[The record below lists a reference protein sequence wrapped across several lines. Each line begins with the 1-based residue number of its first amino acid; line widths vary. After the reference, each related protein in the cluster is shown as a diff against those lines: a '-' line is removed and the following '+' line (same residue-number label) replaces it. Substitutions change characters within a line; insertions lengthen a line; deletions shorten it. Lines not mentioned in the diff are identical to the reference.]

1 MKRSIR
7 LAALTVAVLFLT
19 GNLASA
25 QSTNLGGG
33 ARPTQEQSLQDLVN
47 EVRQLRAMLQRVNTT
62 VYRTN
67 VVVERMKLQNELVSR
82 GTRDLDDLRER
93 LGDTRVEIMK
103 LKDTVK
109 QIEAD
114 AEAGVRNP
122 EGLATTKLELENAI
136 QRELRLVRRETQLT
150 NDLSIERL
158 KLFELNDKLNKL
170 EMELKPR

>member
-1 MKRSIR
+1 MKKLIS
-7 LAALTVAVLFLT
+7 LVVLSVGLVLLTANIT
-19 GNLASA
+19 AA
-25 QSTNLGGG
+25 QSTNTS
-33 ARPTQEQSLQDLVN
+33 ARSQEQSLQDLVS

-82 GTRDLDDLRER
+82 GTRDLDDVRER

-103 LKDTVK
+103 LKENAR

-122 EGLATTKLELENAI
+122 EGLAAVKFELENAV
-136 QRELRLVRRETQLT
+136 QRELRLVQRETQLT

-170 EMELKPR
+170 EIELTPR